1 MRLIQITAK
10 EKINFQ
16 NILLF
21 AFVPLFM
28 MILEEANAQS
38 SKKISWKE
46 AQNQPRQWYAGEEA
60 QRIADNVLLY
70 QNNNGGWLKNV
81 DMAEPLL
88 SAEKKTLQEE
98 KSQKIGTTIDN
109 GATHTQMRFL
119 AKVYNQTKIKKYK
132 QAFLKGL
139 DYLLEAQY
147 ENGGWPQYYPI
158 RKGYY
163 EHITFNDNAMMGVMN
178 LLRDISRVI
187 EYSFV
192 DETRQ
197 ENIQKAL
204 NKGLEIILA
213 TQVNI
218 NGKPTVWCAQHH
230 SKDLSPAKART
241 YELPS
246 LSGAESV
253 GIVYYL
259 MQIENP
265 SEEVKLS
272 IRSAVSWF
280 KEHKITGKKVT
291 KIDAPDLPGGRDR
304 VVLNDPD
311 AGPLWARFNEIG
323 TGQPIFVGRDG
334 VPKNQLSKI
343 EHERRMGYSYLGNYA
358 ERLLKEDYPKW
369 EERL

>member
-1 MRLIQITAK
+1 MFKMRFSVFILTFLISGSIFSQK
-10 EKINFQ
+10 SEN
-16 NILLF
+16 
-21 AFVPLFM
+21 
-28 MILEEANAQS
+28 
-38 SKKISWKE
+38 ISWKE
-46 AQNQPRQWYAGEEA
+46 AQHQNKKWYAGQEA
-60 QRIADNVLLY
+60 QPIADNVLLY
-70 QNNNGGWLKNV
+70 QHNNGGWLKNV
-81 DMAEPLL
+81 DMAKPL
-88 SAEKKTLQEE
+88 SAAEKNTLQEE

-132 QAFLKGL
+132 RAFLKGL

-158 RKGYY
+158 REGYY

-178 LLRDISRVI
+178 LLRDISLEK

-197 ENIQKAL
+197 ENIEKAL
-204 NKGLEIILA
+204 SKGLEVILA
-213 TQVNI
+213 AQVHV
-218 NGKPTVWCAQHH
+218 NGKPTIWCAQHH
-230 SKDLSPAKART
+230 NKDLSPAKARA

-259 MQIENP
+259 MKIENP
-265 SEEVKLS
+265 SEEVKKS
-272 IRSAVSWF
+272 IRSAITWF
-280 KEHKITGKKVT
+280 EEHKITGKKVT
-291 KIDAPDLPGGRDR
+291 TVDAPDLPGGRDR
-304 VVLNDPD
+304 VVISDPN

-334 VPKNQLSKI
+334 EPKNKLSKI

-358 ERLLKEDYPKW
+358 ENLLKEDYPKW
-369 EERL
+369 EKRIQ